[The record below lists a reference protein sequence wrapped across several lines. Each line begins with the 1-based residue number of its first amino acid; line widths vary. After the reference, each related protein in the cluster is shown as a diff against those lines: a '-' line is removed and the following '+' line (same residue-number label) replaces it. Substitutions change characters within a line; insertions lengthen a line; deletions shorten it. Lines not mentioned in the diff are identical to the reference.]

1 MMFLCGIDADGQ
13 PSAINITDCRTI
25 SLVSYDDGDVIFV
38 EFSDIEIVQSVEAE
52 DATICTPQRVA
63 AVLMSLKERKR

>member
-1 MMFLCGIDADGQ
+1 MFLCGIDADEQ

-25 SLVSYDDGDVIFV
+25 SLVSYDDGDVIVV
-38 EFSDIEIVQSVEAE
+38 EFSDSEIAQSVEAKYAE
-52 DATICTPQRVA
+52 ICTPQRVA